1 MKRILIIA
9 FLSLLS
15 AFSLAKGLQPEEVL
29 ENSNFSKNENG
40 VVIFKNAFDLLNEN
54 GDYPFEQNRAEVI
67 SEDPLKIRLSTVYVD
82 DESDKFTKLEQQQ
95 ALIYAVYQIFTHT
108 KYDSLDITIN
118 SVNFDMINPENQKV
132 LKNKP
137 QINLVIT
144 REKALRVL
152 KQVAK
157 VDSFD
162 SLVVLQPTSDLEV
175 IGYSPSKNYQ
185 LLTSDEIRP
194 LVVKYLLKK

>member
-29 ENSNFSKNENG
+29 ENSDFSKNENG